1 MTDTSEI
8 FRLWRLSL
16 PFDEISLGIGG
27 IRLAKVDE
35 ITAFQVGYSIS
46 AAGASFSTG
55 QSGDWKPHW
64 LAIGYDT
71 CLGGPIVLDTSATPP
86 QVLTAM
92 HGAGE
97 WDAIEI
103 ATSLAGFEVA
113 LVEVKQ
119 LSNGRENPVALE
131 ENPIPPTE
139 RVAALSKIEAANPGI
154 DMQFW
159 ELQLGSGDE

>member
-1 MTDTSEI
+1 
-8 FRLWRLSL
+8 
-16 PFDEISLGIGG
+16 
-27 IRLAKVDE
+27 
-35 ITAFQVGYSIS
+35 
-46 AAGASFSTG
+46 
-55 QSGDWKPHW
+55 
-64 LAIGYDT
+64 
-71 CLGGPIVLDTSATPP
+71 
-86 QVLTAM
+86 M